1 MLYRGTVDNPNFDA
15 NAIKDLD
22 QAAATIK
29 DAVGPSG
36 PNRDYLLNLA
46 TWLSGVGE
54 EDAHVA
60 ALVDRIS

>member
-1 MLYRGTVDNPNFDA
+1 MDNPNFDA
-15 NAIKDLD
+15 SAIRDLD
-22 QAAATIK
+22 AATLTIK

-46 TWLSGVGE
+46 TWLEEVGE